1 MAITSGEVAT
11 AIDGIADQ
19 WRAERSERQQ
29 RRHLDRSDFD
39 LLRDAGILLVG
50 APENQ
55 GVIWRSVEEST
66 RSTCSLYRAL
76 AATDGLGALP
86 ETADLVFGG
95 NASRLLGRS

>member
-1 MAITSGEVAT
+1 MAITRNEVAT

-29 RRHLDRSDFD
+29 RRRLDRSDFD

-50 APENQ
+50 APEDQ

-66 RSTCSLYRAL
+66 RSTLL
-76 AATDGLGALP
+76 AVPGAGRHRW
-86 ETADLVFGG
+86 FGHVAG
-95 NASRLLGRS
+95 DR